1 MMYDFLQQKGIFYDI
16 IRYLKILSTVS
27 VNFPL
32 HNKIYKGAIMGK
44 SNIAIKQFFRDKVRF
59 ADLFNGYV
67 FQGKQIITPEDLEEK
82 DSESSII
89 IQNNDS
95 ATRGVQKY
103 RDITMQWK
111 KGASLAI
118 LAVENQDKV
127 HYAMPVRTML
137 YDGLSYADQIR
148 LLWKTHEYEK
158 NFTQEEFLSRFR
170 KTDSIFPVISL
181 VFYYGL
187 QDWDASTDLYGMF
200 QQNEFFHK
208 SPILKQ
214 YIPNYSLNLIDAGN
228 VESLERFHSDLHF
241 IFGMLQYKDNSC
253 ELKTYITENK
263 DYFENVDLETY
274 QAIGALLHSE
284 KKVAA
289 VIPQTEHGGVNMCKA
304 IDDLYN
310 SGVQEG
316 IEKGLFALIEA
327 YKELDLPKEE
337 IVSRLM
343 EKFSYTKEEVL
354 KYLN

>member
-1 MMYDFLQQKGIFYDI
+1 
-16 IRYLKILSTVS
+16 
-27 VNFPL
+27 
-32 HNKIYKGAIMGK
+32 MGK
-44 SNIAIKQFFRDKVRF
+44 SNIAIKQFFRDKERF

-67 FQGKQIITPEDLEEK
+67 FQGEQIVKPEDLEEK

-89 IQNNDS
+89 IQSKNS
-95 ATRGVQKY
+95 TSKGVQKY
-103 RDITMQWK
+103 RDIAMHWK
-111 KGASLAI
+111 KGAALTILAI
-118 LAVENQDKV
+118 ENQDKV
-127 HYAMPVRTML
+127 HYAMPMRTML
-137 YDGLSYADQIR
+137 YDSLSYADQIR
-148 LLWKTHEYEK
+148 LLWKNQRSEK
-158 NFTQEEFLSRFR
+158 NYTEEEFLSRFC
-170 KTDSIFPVISL
+170 KTDKIFPVISL

-187 QDWDASTDLYGMF
+187 EPWDASTDLYGMF
-200 QQNEFFHK
+200 QQNELFHK
-208 SPILKQ
+208 SSLLKQ
-214 YIPNYSLNLIDAGN
+214 YIPNYPLNLIDAGN
-228 VESLERFHSDLHF
+228 VESLERFRSDLHF
-241 IFGMLQYKDNSC
+241 IFGMLQCKDDSNA
-253 ELKTYITENK
+253 LRTYVTEHK
-263 DYFENVDLETY
+263 DYFGNVDLETY

>member
-1 MMYDFLQQKGIFYDI
+1 
-16 IRYLKILSTVS
+16 
-27 VNFPL
+27 
-32 HNKIYKGAIMGK
+32 
-44 SNIAIKQFFRDKVRF
+44 
-59 ADLFNGYV
+59 
-67 FQGKQIITPEDLEEK
+67 
-82 DSESSII
+82 
-89 IQNNDS
+89 
-95 ATRGVQKY
+95 
-103 RDITMQWK
+103 
-111 KGASLAI
+111 
-118 LAVENQDKV
+118 
-127 HYAMPVRTML
+127 MPVRTML
-137 YDGLSYADQIR
+137 YDSLTYTDQIR
-148 LLWKTHEYEK
+148 LSWKNHESDK

-241 IFGMLQYKDNSC
+241 IFGMLQYKNNSNA
-253 ELKTYITENK
+253 LRTYVTEHK
-263 DYFENVDLETY
+263 EYFGNVDLETY

-284 KKVAA
+284 KKVTA
-289 VIPQTEHGGVNMCKA
+289 VIPQIKHGGVNMCKA

-316 IEKGLFALIEA
+316 LEKGIEKGVTALIKTCREFNISQEDILTRLI
-327 YKELDLPKEE
+327 KEFSLTEE
-337 IVSRLM
+337 
-343 EKFSYTKEEVL
+343 TAL